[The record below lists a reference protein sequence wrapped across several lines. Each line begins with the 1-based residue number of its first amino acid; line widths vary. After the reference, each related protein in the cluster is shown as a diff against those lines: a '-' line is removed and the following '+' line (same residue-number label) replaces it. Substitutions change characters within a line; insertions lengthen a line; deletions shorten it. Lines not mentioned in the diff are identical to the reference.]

1 MKRVIE
7 IKNANQLFESIKN
20 KINITNIVY
29 NLQNK
34 NKVGGMY

>member
-34 NKVGGMY
+34 NKVGGM